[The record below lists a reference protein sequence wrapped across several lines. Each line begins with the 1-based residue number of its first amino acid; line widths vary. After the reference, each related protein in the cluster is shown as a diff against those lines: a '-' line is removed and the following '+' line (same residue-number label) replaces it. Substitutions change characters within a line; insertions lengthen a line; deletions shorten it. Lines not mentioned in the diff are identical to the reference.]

1 MEQLPERLLKSSSD
15 ETLFKLKRYKGS
27 AFIQVTPPYERGA
40 FLLIVLYCLFKT
52 VTMNKKCAEILNA
65 T

>member
-1 MEQLPERLLKSSSD
+1 MRH
-15 ETLFKLKRYKGS
+15 FKLKRYKGS
-27 AFIQVTPPYERGA
+27 AFIQVTPPHERGA
-40 FLLIVLYCLFKT
+40 FPLIVLYLLFKT